1 MVTVNSSSVHANTN
15 FILKLAYW
23 NCNGI
28 SSLCKQQ
35 GIVELEAMDSKELDL
50 LFIDKTNLGKGSN
63 VDMSAF
69 EL

>member
-1 MVTVNSSSVHANTN
+1 M
-15 FILKLAYW
+15 
-23 NCNGI
+23 
-28 SSLCKQQ
+28 CKQQ